1 MIPKS
6 GDRFSDKIMH
16 KESSMT
22 NPDDLKQLAP
32 TGKLRGG
39 VVVSPAASAFFAIKD
54 GKGEVRGVT
63 VDLLRAFADT
73 LKLPLA
79 LQVYDNSG
87 QVTDA
92 VASGA
97 CDLAFM
103 PRDATREAKVDFGPA
118 YYFISSTYLV
128 PAGSTIQSI
137 DEVNRPGVRIV
148 AISNT
153 TTARS
158 ARRTAPHASVEEVP
172 SVDQMTEMARTGQG
186 DAFALSHDSFAGL
199 LPKLPARACWR
210 GISNRRASRW
220 RCRRAGRR
228 RSRSPAACSK
238 TPRNPAWCAAR
249 SMPPASRTPRW
260 RRFLF
265 LLPPE
270 RGGRLPQQSEGR
282 RVKANSARP

>member
-1 MIPKS
+1 MGGTLNGRMLNAGRMI
-6 GDRFSDKIMH
+6 
-16 KESSMT
+16 

-54 GKGEVRGVT
+54 GKGEVHGVT
-63 VDLLRAFADT
+63 LDLLRAFADK

-103 PRDATREAKVDFGPA
+103 PRDAAREAKVDFGAA

-128 PAGSTIQSI
+128 PAGSKIQSI

-158 ARRTAPHASVEEVP
+158 AWTQELELRPWVEK
-172 SVDQMTEMARTGQG
+172 
-186 DAFALSHDSFAGL
+186 F
-199 LPKLPARACWR
+199 
-210 GISNRRASRW
+210 
-220 RCRRAGRR
+220 
-228 RSRSPAACSK
+228 
-238 TPRNPAWCAAR
+238 
-249 SMPPASRTPRW
+249 
-260 RRFLF
+260 
-265 LLPPE
+265 
-270 RGGRLPQQSEGR
+270 
-282 RVKANSARP
+282 

>member
-1 MIPKS
+1 MA
-6 GDRFSDKIMH
+6 
-16 KESSMT
+16 

-32 TGKLRGG
+32 TGPLRGG
-39 VVVSPAASAFFAIKD
+39 VVVSPAASAFFAIRD
-54 GKGEVRGVT
+54 GKGEVQGVT
-63 VDLLRAFADT
+63 VDLVRAFAAA

-79 LQVYDNSG
+79 LQVHDNSG

-103 PRDATREAKVDFGPA
+103 PRDAAREAKVDFGPA

-128 PAGSTIQSI
+128 PAGSAIQSI

-158 ARRTAPHASVEEVP
+158 AQRTAPHASVQEVP
-172 SVDQMTEMARTGQG
+172 SVDQMTAMAQAGQG

-199 LPKLPARACWR
+199 LPKLPGARVLAGHFQQT
-210 GISNRRASRW
+210 GIAVAVPKGRPAAMKIASSLLDEAKKSGLVRRALD
-220 RCRRAGRR
+220 RAGFRDAMVA
-228 RSRSPAACSK
+228 P
-238 TPRNPAWCAAR
+238 
-249 SMPPASRTPRW
+249 
-260 RRFLF
+260 
-265 LLPPE
+265 
-270 RGGRLPQQSEGR
+270 
-282 RVKANSARP
+282 

>member
-1 MIPKS
+1 MLNA
-6 GDRFSDKIMH
+6 GR
-16 KESSMT
+16 MT

-39 VVVSPAASAFFAIKD
+39 VVVSPAASAFFAIRNS
-54 GKGEVRGVT
+54 KGDVQGVT
-63 VDLLRAFADT
+63 VDLIRAFADT

-92 VASGA
+92 VASAA

-103 PRDATREAKVDFGPA
+103 PQDAERAKKVDFGPA

-128 PAGSTIQSI
+128 PAGSKIQSI
-137 DEVNRPGVRIV
+137 DEVNRPGVRII

-158 ARRTAPHASVEEVP
+158 ARRTAPNASVEEVP
-172 SVDQMTEMARTGQG
+172 SVDQMTAMAAAGQG

-199 LPKLPARACWR
+199 LPKLPGARVLSGHFQQT
-210 GISNRRASRW
+210 GIAVVVPK
-220 RCRRAGRR
+220 GR
-228 RSRSPAACSK
+228 PAALK
-238 TPRNPAWCAAR
+238 I
-249 SMPPASRTPRW
+249 ASG
-260 RRFLF
+260 
-265 LLPPE
+265 LLEDAKKSGLVRHALDTASFRDAEVAP
-270 RGGRLPQQSEGR
+270 
-282 RVKANSARP
+282 